1 MDILFAIKEIKDDKL
16 VNEKVLEIL
25 FSSHLLINLFILESK
40 NCFRYR
46 SNLFEIRSYST
57 E

>member
-16 VNEKVLEIL
+16 VNEKVWENV
-25 FSSHLLINLFILESK
+25 FSFYLLINFFILESK

-57 E
+57 K